1 MSSFE
6 LEDEEPKRNF
16 DVKGEGWAP
25 DGLKVID
32 TVITAKSADEAEDM
46 LIAELEALG
55 WRDVDVR
62 AWRKA
67 LVFPK
72 AHVSRG
78 VI

>member
-16 DVKGEGWAP
+16 DVKGQGWSP

-55 WRDVDVR
+55 WHDVDVGPR
-62 AWRKA
+62 RKA
-67 LVFPK
+67 LVYPK
-72 AHVSRG
+72 DHVSRG